1 MTDMAAQER
10 ILTTTRG
17 SAPWHLWAVGLL
29 SLAWNAMG
37 AFDYSM
43 THIGGADY
51 LRQMQM
57 GDDVIAWISA
67 VPAWATAGWALG
79 VWGAVGGSIL
89 LLARSRF
96 AVAAFALSFVGVL
109 AMTIYTLGQAA
120 PASMSTPGA
129 LAFEWAIKIVAVLL
143 LFYAWAM
150 QRRGVLR

>member
-1 MTDMAAQER
+1 MTDFAAQER
-10 ILTTTRG
+10 ILTATRA
-17 SAPWHLWAVGLL
+17 SAPWHVWAVGLL

-57 GDDVIAWISA
+57 GDDVIAWLSA

-79 VWGAVGGSIL
+79 VWGAVAGSVL
-89 LLARSRF
+89 LLARSRY
-96 AVAAFALSFVGVL
+96 AVAAFAISLIGVL
-109 AMTIYTLGQAA
+109 VMTFYTFTQAA
-120 PASMSTPGA
+120 PASMATPGA
-129 LAFEWAIKIVAVLL
+129 QAFDWAIKIVAGLL
-143 LFYAWAM
+143 LLYAWAM